1 MTALIV
7 RVAACA
13 LLLPTAALAQAI
25 PQGTAPTPA
34 AVRVDA
40 TPPDGPQPYGDY
52 TLFNPTPDDKLRTFS
67 PDRPNKGTGPVT
79 VDAGH
84 FQIET
89 DLFGA
94 LYDATP
100 STRTRSFYT
109 ADPVIKLGLTD
120 HWDVEVSLGGYQDLH
135 VKDRSTGLTSR
146 SSGFGDIMLRTKVNV
161 WGANGGDTAL
171 AIVPFV
177 KLPTAADGLGNNQVE
192 GGVSVPYTY
201 SLPWNVTALVMTE
214 LDVFKNANDAGKHAG
229 FTNLINLSRP
239 LTDALSAN
247 IEFWSQVQTAHTP
260 TQFTL
265 DLALAYTLGANTQ
278 FDAGTYIGL
287 NKAAPD
293 VVGYLGL
300 SRRF

>member
-1 MTALIV
+1 M
-7 RVAACA
+7 
-13 LLLPTAALAQAI
+13 
-25 PQGTAPTPA
+25 
-34 AVRVDA
+34 RVDA
-40 TPPDGPQPYGDY
+40 TPPNGPQPYGGY
-52 TLFNPTPDDKLRTFS
+52 TLLDPTPADKLRTFS

-89 DLFGA
+89 DLVGA

-100 STRTRSFYT
+100 STRTRFFYT

-135 VKDRSTGLTSR
+135 IKDRSAGLTSR

-171 AIVPFV
+171 AVVPFV
-177 KLPTAADGLGNNQVE
+177 KLPTASNGLGNNQVE
-192 GGVSVPYTY
+192 GGVSAPYTFT
-201 SLPWNVTALVMTE
+201 LPWNVTALVMTE
-214 LDVFKNANDAGKHAG
+214 LDVFKNINDAGKHAG
-229 FTNLINLSRP
+229 FTNLLNLSRP
-239 LTDALSAN
+239 VTDALSAN
-247 IEFWSQVQTAHTP
+247 IEFWSQVQAAHTP

-265 DLALAYTLGANTQ
+265 DLALAYTIGTNTQ
-278 FDAGTYIGL
+278 LDAGTYIGL

-293 VVGYLGL
+293 VVGYFGL